1 MSSSS
6 IGLSENLLSYL
17 HESGVKENKFQ
28 KRMREMMAEAEKQQ
42 RSKGKIHQS
51 YRIIRRKMH

>member
-17 HESGVKENKFQ
+17 QESGVKENKFQ
-28 KRMREMMAEAEKQQ
+28 KML
-42 RSKGKIHQS
+42 
-51 YRIIRRKMH
+51 RKETQNHPLAQTVETTKLVKVLKT